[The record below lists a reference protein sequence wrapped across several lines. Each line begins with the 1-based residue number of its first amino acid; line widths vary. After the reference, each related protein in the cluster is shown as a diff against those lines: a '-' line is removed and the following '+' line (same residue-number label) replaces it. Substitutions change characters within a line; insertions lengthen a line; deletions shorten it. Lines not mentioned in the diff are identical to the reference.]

1 MGAAKSR
8 RPMRDGARIALALAI
23 GFAGAMAYMA
33 VVIWLGYRRAYSGGG
48 PGVAVRAFGIRIY
61 DIVRAGEG
69 YAGSSRGPAMGLV
82 CGIGMAV
89 VLAAEELL
97 RRLKH

>member
-1 MGAAKSR
+1 
-8 RPMRDGARIALALAI
+8 MRAGARAALALAI

-33 VVIWLGYRRAYSGGG
+33 VMIWLGYRQAYSGGAAAV
-48 PGVAVRAFGIRIY
+48 PVRAFGIRIY

-82 CGIGMAV
+82 CGIGMA
-89 VLAAEELL
+89 AAVIIEELL
-97 RRLKH
+97 RRLRQAK

>member
-1 MGAAKSR
+1 MGAVKSR
-8 RPMRDGARIALALAI
+8 RPMRAGVRIALALAI

-61 DIVRAGEG
+61 DIVRAGR
-69 YAGSSRGPAMGLV
+69 ATPAPPGARPWDW
-82 CGIGMAV
+82 C
-89 VLAAEELL
+89 AASAWPPFWPP
-97 RRLKH
+97 RNCSGG